1 MTKETTTTTKTT
13 TKVPLAPP
21 KTMPTPTREKTTA
34 EAPKD
39 KNTQRSPD
47 YSAPVKGK

>member
-1 MTKETTTTTKTT
+1 MTKETKNP

-21 KTMPTPTREKTTA
+21 KSMPTPTREKTTA

-39 KNTQRSPD
+39 KNTQRPPD
-47 YSAPVKGK
+47 YSTPMKGK